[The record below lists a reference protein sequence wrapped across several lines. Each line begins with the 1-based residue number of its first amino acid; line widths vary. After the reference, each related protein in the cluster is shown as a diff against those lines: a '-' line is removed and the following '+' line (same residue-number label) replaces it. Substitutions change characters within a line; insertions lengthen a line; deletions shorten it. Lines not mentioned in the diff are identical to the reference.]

1 MHAHTLQF
9 LGCESTRMVWPPCM
23 AFIATC
29 EYASTIANAASGS
42 DSLSQMI
49 SSPTFDPAWVASRVA
64 EMVKLDNSR
73 RTSYMQVLCQAAIV
87 QFAPRPRL
95 HGKQPGPSAMLAD
108 RKKTMRKATQ
118 IGREAAGK
126 AAPKRKGFANR
137 ALVVKNRRVHKAAPS
152 SSVSSSADAPEQ
164 KTWRDYKLPVTC
176 EHCGGWW
183 GPVNTRNEL

>member
-1 MHAHTLQF
+1 
-9 LGCESTRMVWPPCM
+9 MVWPPCM

-64 EMVKLDNSR
+64 EMVKLDKSR
-73 RTSYMQVLCQAAIV
+73 QASCMQVLCQAAIV
-87 QFAPRPRL
+87 QFALRPRL
-95 HGKQPGPSAMLAD
+95 TGKQHGPSALLAD

-118 IGREAAGK
+118 IGRKAAGKAAGK

-176 EHCGGWW
+176 KHCGGWW